1 MTLRLDIVVHG
12 TPAPQGS
19 KRGGFSAKTG
29 KTFVYEQNSK
39 TQKSWRQDVIAAA
52 VALREAGGVDSLE
65 GPVAIFIRF
74 QLPRPASVKVSK
86 RPYPAVKPDV
96 DKLIRNTLDGLTQAG
111 VYRDDAQVV
120 DLFVQKRY
128 ATDDPGGAP
137 GATIRVSL
145 VEPPEII

>member
-1 MTLRLDIVVHG
+1 MAAFFDIVVHG
-12 TPAPQGS
+12 VPAPQGS

-52 VALREAGGVDSLE
+52 VKFREETGWATLE
-65 GPVAIFIRF
+65 GPVKMFIRF
-74 QLPRPASVKVSK
+74 RLPRPASVSITR

-120 DLFVQKRY
+120 HLSVQKLY
-128 ATDDPGGAP
+128 ATDEPGGGP
-137 GATIRVSL
+137 GAIVRVGL
-145 VEPPEII
+145 LEVPEII